1 MAVTGKLEITIKIN
15 QLPEPTPGKNGW
27 QAFEVDCDGQIIAV
41 TVRPKVWKKL
51 EDAQANYP
59 QWVASITG
67 KMGNRVK
74 QGFILEEPAIQV
86 FERKAKEPKPDS
98 GDESAV

>member
-1 MAVTGKLEITIKIN
+1 MTIIGKLEITIKIN
-15 QLPEPTPGKNGW
+15 QIPESTPAKNGW

-59 QWVASITG
+59 SWVASITG
-67 KMGNRVK
+67 KMGNRSK
-74 QGFILEEPAIQV
+74 SGFALEEPAIQV
-86 FERKAKEPKPDS
+86 FERKPKEVL
-98 GDESAV
+98 EQ